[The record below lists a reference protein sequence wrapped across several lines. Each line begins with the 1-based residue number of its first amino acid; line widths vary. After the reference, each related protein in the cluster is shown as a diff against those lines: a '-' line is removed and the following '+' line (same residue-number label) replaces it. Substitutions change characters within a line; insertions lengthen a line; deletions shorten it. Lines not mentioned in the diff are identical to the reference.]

1 MKSQHFQ
8 TLYFVLKIEVLI
20 LIIVQIKIINLQ
32 YLVQLYLYYNTVN
45 LTIIVLSMKE
55 LYKKSTQFMNLLIVE
70 FILTDT

>member
-1 MKSQHFQ
+1 M
-8 TLYFVLKIEVLI
+8 LKIEVLI